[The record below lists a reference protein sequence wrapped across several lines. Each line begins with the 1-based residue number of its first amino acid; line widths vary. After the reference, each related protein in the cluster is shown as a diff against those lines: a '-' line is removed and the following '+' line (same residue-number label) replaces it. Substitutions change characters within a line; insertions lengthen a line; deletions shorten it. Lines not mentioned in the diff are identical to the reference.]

1 MYKAYDV
8 LSETTKQKISG
19 LKALQIYDYTT
30 TGKVDLR
37 KDISQIK
44 HHFQPV
50 AITHPITQRR
60 ALYVNPL
67 MTAKIEGVSSE
78 ESDALLDE
86 LLHFVENPEMIYEHR
101 WHPGDLL
108 MWDNLCSCHA
118 RTDFSSSERRLL
130 KRCTL
135 LGASLSG

>member
-1 MYKAYDV
+1 
-8 LSETTKQKISG
+8 
-19 LKALQIYDYTT
+19 
-30 TGKVDLR
+30 
-37 KDISQIK
+37 
-44 HHFQPV
+44 
-50 AITHPITQRR
+50 
-60 ALYVNPL
+60 